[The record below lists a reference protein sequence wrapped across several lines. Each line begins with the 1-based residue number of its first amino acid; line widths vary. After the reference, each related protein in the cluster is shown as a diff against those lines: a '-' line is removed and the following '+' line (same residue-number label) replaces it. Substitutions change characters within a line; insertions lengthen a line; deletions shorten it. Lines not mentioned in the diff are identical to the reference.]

1 MVICFL
7 EKYKTSQES
16 LVVSRLSYLK
26 NKAQSIKNK
35 LGIAEGD
42 GLQKSMDIK
51 NGAEAPS
58 IINISTLYSIIYTLL
73 RMQPR
78 LLS

>member
-16 LVVSRLSYLK
+16 LVGSRLSYLK
-26 NKAQSIKNK
+26 NKAHSIKNK

-42 GLQKSMDIK
+42 GLQKSMYIK